1 MAMTRIRF
9 YADATQAGLP
19 FIRIDEGKFKG
30 VIFLID
36 TGSNDNVIFGYA
48 YEQAKEL
55 LEPVKGLSRT
65 QYGIDGE
72 PIDLK
77 LVNGKVSLGGKEYDM
92 HFLVREDGIAGKQ
105 LSDELGFPITGMIGT
120 FFMVEHDWIIDYG
133 KQEIIIP

>member
-1 MAMTRIRF
+1 MTRIHF
-9 YADATQAGLP
+9 YADATKTGLP
-19 FIRIDEGKFKG
+19 FIRIDEGKFEG

-36 TGSNDNVIFGYA
+36 TGSNDNVMFGYA

-55 LEPVKGLSRT
+55 LEPVEGLSRT
-65 QYGIDGE
+65 QYGIDGK

-77 LVNGKVSLGGKEYDM
+77 LVSGKVSLGGKEYDM
-92 HFLVREDGIAGKQ
+92 HFLVREDDIAGKQ